1 VKVERSWAAFAVLLK
16 DTVFALITPVIII
29 LGVVLGVVTLV
40 EVAALAILYIL
51 VISLFVYRSI
61 TFREIFAASAKAAVF
76 SAAIMIIFA
85 VVGVFQYITVQ
96 EQLGDQLQR
105 FIASMHFTKIS
116 FLLAVTL
123 FYVLMGCII
132 DAIPIM
138 LIFFPVLLPVAVG
151 LGVDPTHFG
160 VITVFN
166 LMIGLLTPPVG
177 ALLFIET
184 KIANIP
190 FGALVR
196 ASLPYTLVLFLVLL
210 LCTFVP
216 ELVLFIPNR
225 LL

>member
-1 VKVERSWAAFAVLLK
+1 M
-16 DTVFALITPVIII
+16 III

-51 VISLFVYRSI
+51 VISLFVYKSI
-61 TFREIFAASAKAAVF
+61 TLKEIFSASARAAVF

-96 EQLGDQLQR
+96 EQLGDQLQHL
-105 FIASMHFTKIS
+105 IASMHFTKIS
-116 FLLAVTL
+116 FLLAVTV

-184 KIANIP
+184 KIANIS
-190 FGALVR
+190 FGTLVR
-196 ASLPYTLVLFLVLL
+196 ASAPYTLVLFLVLL
-210 LCTFVP
+210 LCVFIP
-216 ELVLFIPNR
+216 ELVMFIPNR